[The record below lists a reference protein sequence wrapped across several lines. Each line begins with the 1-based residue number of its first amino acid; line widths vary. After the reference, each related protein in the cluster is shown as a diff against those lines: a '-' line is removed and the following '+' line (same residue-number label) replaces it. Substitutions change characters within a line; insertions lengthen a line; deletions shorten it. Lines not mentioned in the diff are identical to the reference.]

1 MLVVPANEL
10 LDQVRLPVQRVVVV
24 PRLLGEPEAEE
35 VRGERRA
42 LGVQLEKRPPVIR
55 ARGKAMQ
62 EEQQRP
68 SARSLE
74 EMDSPTPE
82 LLVAPALAPGGD
94 PGRELHGYRLFLFF
108 FFLALAL

>member
-1 MLVVPANEL
+1 
-10 LDQVRLPVQRVVVV
+10 
-24 PRLLGEPEAEE
+24 
-35 VRGERRA
+35 
-42 LGVQLEKRPPVIR
+42 
-55 ARGKAMQ
+55 MQ